1 MTHGWLRL
9 ESAIRVPG
17 EALGDEVDKEL
28 VFALE
33 DLGECAGGRT
43 AAFALGIDEGT
54 RCASSIYVIS
64 EGSLYTRSKT
74 YRRKASSSAHD

>member
-1 MTHGWLRL
+1 MTHGGLGL

-33 DLGECAGGRT
+33 NLGEGAGGRT
-43 AAFALGIDEGT
+43 AAFAFGIDEGT
-54 RCASSIYVIS
+54 RRASSI
-64 EGSLYTRSKT
+64 
-74 YRRKASSSAHD
+74 